1 MNYSVNDSDVT
12 KYLEALASQSVTV
25 ENTTVTGAQNLKKI
39 ILIIEDDLKE
49 QRYILEEKLSL
60 LSQRKL
66 IVEKRIQALKE
77 DLYNTDSLQ
86 TRYVEYKDNVRTVTT
101 SVTSK
106 YMSLIQQTIDLQLD
120 LPTKQSY
127 ALNRELNLLTFQVS
141 GITTQIEYLKEL
153 DDSLVELK
161 AKIDNL

>member
-39 ILIIEDDLKE
+39 ILIIESDLKE

-60 LSQRKL
+60 LNQRKL
-66 IVEKRIQALKE
+66 IVVKRIKALKE

-86 TRYVEYKDNVRTVTT
+86 TRYTEYKDNVRAVTV

-106 YMSLIQQTIDLQLD
+106 YMSLIQQTIDLQVD

-161 AKIDNL
+161 SKIDNL

>member
-39 ILIIEDDLKE
+39 ILIIENGLKE
-49 QRYILEEKLSL
+49 LRYTLNEKLSL
-60 LSQRKL
+60 LTQRKL
-66 IVEKRIQALKE
+66 IVEKRILALKE

-86 TRYVEYKDNVRTVTT
+86 TRYVEYKDNVKTVTT

-106 YMSLIQQTIDLQLD
+106 YMSLIQQTIDLQVD

-127 ALNRELNLLTFQVS
+127 SLNRELTALTYLVS
-141 GITTQIEYLKEL
+141 GITTEIEYLREL
-153 DDSLVELK
+153 DSSLVELK
-161 AKIDNL
+161 SKIDAL